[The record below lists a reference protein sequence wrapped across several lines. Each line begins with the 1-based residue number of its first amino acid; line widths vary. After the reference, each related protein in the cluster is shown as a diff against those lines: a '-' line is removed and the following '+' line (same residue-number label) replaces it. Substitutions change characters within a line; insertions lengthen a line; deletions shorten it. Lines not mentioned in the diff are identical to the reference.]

1 MSIGPGASVQFIVEI
16 DLRTERI
23 DVRDSTVF
31 DVDGERLVLAQTQ
44 PAIKDS
50 KLRKEITVTYLEE
63 EKDGPVRYGLP
74 AVITGFTGYDD
85 LMLRRKVGAV
95 AVRKRGDPIPYDLR
109 RYYRVVPTSRSDL
122 TIVIPPSLV
131 SSPL

>member
-1 MSIGPGASVQFIVEI
+1 
-16 DLRTERI
+16 
-23 DVRDSTVF
+23 
-31 DVDGERLVLAQTQ
+31 
-44 PAIKDS
+44 
-50 KLRKEITVTYLEE
+50 EE